1 MRSSYIELKLTDKNE
16 FRAEAAFEINGM
28 VFSKVNVKIDTGCP
42 RTAFPMLR
50 LGLSDSE
57 AYKLKAQDCANNS
70 IAKSISFGVNDTR
83 QKKEED
89 KRRFRAKRYMD
100 LNSISF
106 RHTAEKFNLDG
117 LDMGDIDVLVS
128 YDRVG
133 NILIGMDILKNL
145 EMHIGTLQTG
155 DTVLLACLRNNISD
169 EYRKRLNSLFDVR
182 EVLC

>member
-89 KRRFRAKRYMD
+89 KRRAMLNTSFSRAGTEVTI
-100 LNSISF
+100 ISPCSF
-106 RHTAEKFNLDG
+106 YA
-117 LDMGDIDVLVS
+117 
-128 YDRVG
+128 
-133 NILIGMDILKNL
+133 
-145 EMHIGTLQTG
+145 
-155 DTVLLACLRNNISD
+155 
-169 EYRKRLNSLFDVR
+169 
-182 EVLC
+182 